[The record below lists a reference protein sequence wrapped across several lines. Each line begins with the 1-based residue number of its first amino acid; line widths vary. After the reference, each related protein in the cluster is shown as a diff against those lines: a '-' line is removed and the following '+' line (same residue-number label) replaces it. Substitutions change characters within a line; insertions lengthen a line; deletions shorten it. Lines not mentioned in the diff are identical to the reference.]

1 MKILNV
7 IIVSIIL
14 SIVLSGCVTEKAAQ
28 RQIKRLMEHQPQ
40 LFKSDT
46 TWIKRTDTINVFVP
60 SFVHDTIVQKS
71 DSIII
76 ETERFITTI
85 QPIRD
90 SIFLIN
96 TQIKEMPVPVI
107 VHDSIP
113 VIQKQ
118 VITKTVT
125 KENVPWWMWVVVGL
139 LIFFMILLIKKD

>member
-1 MKILNV
+1 MKTLN
-7 IIVSIIL
+7 I
-14 SIVLSGCVTEKAAQ
+14 IVLSIIILTGCVTEKAAQ
-28 RQIKRLMEHQPQ
+28 RQIKRLMKHQPQ
-40 LFKSDT
+40 LFESDT
-46 TWIKRTDTINVFVP
+46 TWIKRTDTINVLMP
-60 SFVHDTIVQKS
+60 SFVHDTIVKKS
-71 DSIII
+71 DTITI
-76 ETERFITTI
+76 ETERFTTTI
-85 QPIRD
+85 QTIRD

-125 KENVPWWMWVVVGL
+125 KNQIPWWLWVVVGL

>member
-1 MKILNV
+1 MKTLN
-7 IIVSIIL
+7 I
-14 SIVLSGCVTEKAAQ
+14 IVLSIIILTGCVTEKAAQ

-40 LFKSDT
+40 LFESDT

-60 SFVHDTIVQKS
+60 SFVHDTIVEKS
-71 DSIII
+71 DTITI
-76 ETERFITTI
+76 ETERFTTTI
-85 QPIRD
+85 QTIRD

-96 TQIKEMPVPVI
+96 TQIKEMPVPVV

>member
-1 MKILNV
+1 MKTLN
-7 IIVSIIL
+7 IIIL
-14 SIVLSGCVTEKAAQ
+14 SIIILTGCVTEKAAQ

-60 SFVHDTIVQKS
+60 SFVHDTIVEKS
-71 DSIII
+71 DTITI
-76 ETERFITTI
+76 ETERFTTTI
-85 QPIRD
+85 QTIRD

-96 TQIKEMPVPVI
+96 TQIKEIPVPVV

-125 KENVPWWMWVVVGL
+125 KNQIPWWIWVVVGL

>member
-1 MKILNV
+1 MKTLN
-7 IIVSIIL
+7 I
-14 SIVLSGCVTEKAAQ
+14 IVLSIIILTGCVTEKAAQ

-40 LFKSDT
+40 LFQSDT

-71 DSIII
+71 DTITI
-76 ETERFITTI
+76 ETERFTTTI
-85 QPIRD
+85 QTIRD

-96 TQIKEMPVPVI
+96 TQIKEMPVPVV

-113 VIQKQ
+113 IIQKQ

-125 KENVPWWMWVVVGL
+125 KNQIPWWMWVVVGL

>member
-1 MKILNV
+1 MKTLN
-7 IIVSIIL
+7 I
-14 SIVLSGCVTEKAAQ
+14 IVLSIIILTGCVTEKAAQ

-40 LFKSDT
+40 LFQSDT

-71 DSIII
+71 DTITI
-76 ETERFITTI
+76 ETERFTTTI
-85 QPIRD
+85 QTIRD

-96 TQIKEMPVPVI
+96 TQIKEMPVPVV

>member
-1 MKILNV
+1 MKTLN
-7 IIVSIIL
+7 IIIL
-14 SIVLSGCVTEKAAQ
+14 SIIILTGCVTEKAAQ

-40 LFKSDT
+40 LFQSDT

-71 DSIII
+71 DTITI

-85 QPIRD
+85 QTIRD

-96 TQIKEMPVPVI
+96 TQIKEMPVPVV

-125 KENVPWWMWVVVGL
+125 KNQIPWWMWVVVGL

>member
-1 MKILNV
+1 MKTLN
-7 IIVSIIL
+7 I
-14 SIVLSGCVTEKAAQ
+14 IVLSIIILTSCVTEKAAQ
-28 RQIKRLMEHQPQ
+28 RQIKRLMKHQPQ
-40 LFKSDT
+40 LFESDT
-46 TWIKRTDTINVFVP
+46 TWIKRTDTINVLMP
-60 SFVHDTIVQKS
+60 SFVHDTIVEKS
-71 DSIII
+71 DTITI
-76 ETERFITTI
+76 ETERFTTTI
-85 QPIRD
+85 QTIRD

-96 TQIKEMPVPVI
+96 TQIKEMPVPVV

>member
-1 MKILNV
+1 MNTLN
-7 IIVSIIL
+7 IIFLSIIIL
-14 SIVLSGCVTEKAAQ
+14 TGCVTEKAAQ
-28 RQIKRLMEHQPQ
+28 RQIKRLMKHQPQ
-40 LFKSDT
+40 LFESDT

-60 SFVHDTIVQKS
+60 SFVHDTIVEKS
-71 DSIII
+71 DTITI
-76 ETERFITTI
+76 ETERFTTTI
-85 QPIRD
+85 QTIRD

-96 TQIKEMPVPVI
+96 TQIKEMPVPVV

-125 KENVPWWMWVVVGL
+125 KENVPWWMWVAVGL

>member
-1 MKILNV
+1 MKTLN
-7 IIVSIIL
+7 I
-14 SIVLSGCVTEKAAQ
+14 IVLSIIILTGCVTEKAAQ
-28 RQIKRLMEHQPQ
+28 RQIKRLMKHQPQ
-40 LFKSDT
+40 LFQSDT

-71 DSIII
+71 DTITI
-76 ETERFITTI
+76 ETERFTTTI
-85 QPIRD
+85 QTIRD

-96 TQIKEMPVPVI
+96 TQIKEMPVPVV

>member
-1 MKILNV
+1 MKTLN
-7 IIVSIIL
+7 I
-14 SIVLSGCVTEKAAQ
+14 IVLSIIILTGCVTEKAAQ

-40 LFKSDT
+40 LFESDT
-46 TWIKRTDTINVFVP
+46 TWIKRTDTIHVDVP

-96 TQIKEMPVPVI
+96 TQIKETPVPVI
-107 VHDSIP
+107 VRDSIP
-113 VIQKQ
+113 IIEKQ

-125 KENVPWWMWVVVGL
+125 KEKIPWWIWVVIVL
-139 LIFFMILLIKKD
+139 LIFFMVMAIKRD

>member
-28 RQIKRLMEHQPQ
+28 RQIKRLMKHQPQ
-40 LFKSDT
+40 LFQSDT

-60 SFVHDTIVQKS
+60 SFVHDTIVEKS

-90 SIFLIN
+90 SVFLIN
-96 TQIKEMPVPVI
+96 TQIKETPVPVI
-107 VHDSIP
+107 VRDSIP
-113 VIQKQ
+113 IIQKQ

-125 KENVPWWMWVVVGL
+125 KNQIPWWMWVVVGL

>member
-1 MKILNV
+1 MKTLN
-7 IIVSIIL
+7 I
-14 SIVLSGCVTEKAAQ
+14 IVLSIIILTGCVTEKAAQ
-28 RQIKRLMEHQPQ
+28 RQIKRLMKHQPQ
-40 LFKSDT
+40 LFQSDT

-60 SFVHDTIVQKS
+60 SFVHDTIVEKS
-71 DSIII
+71 DTITI
-76 ETERFITTI
+76 ETERFTTTI
-85 QPIRD
+85 QTIRD

>member
-1 MKILNV
+1 MKTLN
-7 IIVSIIL
+7 I
-14 SIVLSGCVTEKAAQ
+14 IVLSIIILTGCVTEKAAQ

-40 LFKSDT
+40 LFESDT

-71 DSIII
+71 DTITI
-76 ETERFITTI
+76 ETERFTTTI
-85 QPIRD
+85 QTIRD

-96 TQIKEMPVPVI
+96 TQIKEMPVPVV